1 MKERREKRPL
11 FFGRLA
17 EEAETKMKKRRE
29 GGWMGEIGQINRR
42 TTGSRGGRRHW
53 GEGELTVESARYFFG
68 VESSRRG
75 LFLLL
80 VASFYFRCDWR
91 LAG

>member
-1 MKERREKRPL
+1 LLDLNDVAFMKERREKRPL

-42 TTGSRGGRRHW
+42 TTGSRGGEKALGRRRANN
-53 GEGELTVESARYFFG
+53 GECEIFFWCGELGER
-68 VESSRRG
+68 
-75 LFLLL
+75 
-80 VASFYFRCDWR
+80 SFSF
-91 LAG
+91 AGC